1 MHWDDHYVDLDD
13 NYDNSDEHGGFHSYD
28 YFDDS
33 DDYARPVAL
42 KTNPWSLRVFSNTVA
57 RLATDIGWSLGWR
70 LNIMTI
76 EHHNDSDWIYPY
88 MKIIDKWDEGEDDD
102 AGDRMD
108 FDGRNTDSGSG
119 DYGVHHLW
127 DADCEVASLVE
138 QGDPINI
145 DQLHLFFQFFSILQS
160 LSLSGNLF

>member
-1 MHWDDHYVDLDD
+1 
-13 NYDNSDEHGGFHSYD
+13 
-28 YFDDS
+28 
-33 DDYARPVAL
+33 
-42 KTNPWSLRVFSNTVA
+42 
-57 RLATDIGWSLGWR
+57 
-70 LNIMTI
+70 
-76 EHHNDSDWIYPY
+76 

-127 DADCEVASLVE
+127 DADSEVASLVE